1 MGSLKFRFTTILFVI
16 LVGVM
21 WLLPSTMQKPY
32 SWLPSDKL
40 NYGLDI
46 QGGLQLVMGVNI
58 DEALEALTK
67 SQARALQRDLDEEKL
82 QAKIEAS
89 ADSANEIFVDL
100 QDAAIADRISGLIE
114 HRYPGILLVEK
125 SSVERIKVQFQN
137 TYLEQHKTRLIE
149 QAIETIRN
157 RIDEFGVAEPSIT
170 AQGSNRIL
178 IQLPGLEDAN
188 RAKELIN
195 KTAKLDFMLVSR
207 ELPPER
213 LQEMIQK
220 AEVSGGYNIDQLK
233 YSAYIER
240 LNRDLKELLPPNTVV
255 YFEREERKSKG
266 SGQDSK
272 TPYLLRTD
280 VSLSGD
286 ALEDARV
293 SMNQYGAPEVAIAF
307 NPTGAKGF
315 ETLTGEHVGE
325 QLAVVLDKVVKSA
338 PAIQSKI
345 GGGRGVI
352 TLGSARGKD
361 QMEEA
366 KLIATALRA
375 GALPVSLEQ
384 LEERT
389 VGPSLGADS
398 IQKGKIAAAVGCA
411 LVFIFMIAWYGV
423 FGLIADFALGLNIV
437 LLLSILAS
445 LKATLTLPGV
455 AGIALTVGMAVDA
468 NIVIFERIKEELRKG
483 LSLVAAIRE
492 GYNRAFM
499 SIFDSNITTVG
510 TSVVLIYFGT
520 GAVRGFAVSL
530 IAGLT
535 VSMFTAIFVTRAI
548 LDLLSG
554 PLNLKKV
561 PISWRPIKI
570 DKDPRMDS
578 PGRFDF
584 VGKYVWFSGLSAV
597 LVVASIWLISAKG
610 LNYGIDFAGGTE
622 LQLQF
627 SKPVAA
633 ETVRTSLSGV
643 DRNDVQVQALE
654 NNEYVIRFGTVEG
667 KSEKEISANTDALI
681 REMTGKL
688 GSSITDAQ
696 LEVRRVDS
704 VGPAIGSELKRNS
717 LLAGF
722 YSLLLIMIYVG
733 FRFDMKFAP
742 GAVICLFHDA
752 VLTMGFFCF
761 LGKEFN
767 VQIMAAIMTLIGFSI
782 NDTIITYDRIREN
795 LPFYREKSLAFII
808 NRSINDML
816 GRTILTSLTTFM
828 ATGALYYLAGGVIE
842 DFALAFGFGIIV
854 GVYSSIYVAAPLT
867 LLFEKIQK
875 KVI

>member
-1 MGSLKFRFTTILFVI
+1 MSSLKFRFTTILFVI
-16 LVGVM
+16 LLGVM
-21 WLLPSTMQKPY
+21 WLLPSTMQQPF

-58 DEALEALTK
+58 EEALDALTK
-67 SQARALQRDLDEEKL
+67 TQVRSLQREFEEEKI
-82 QAKIEAS
+82 QAKIAPSSEA
-89 ADSANEIFVDL
+89 ANAILIESH
-100 QDAAIADRISGLIE
+100 DASSRDRIVGLIE
-114 HRYPGILLVEK
+114 QRYAGVLLGEQ
-125 SSVERIKVQFQN
+125 SSAEEIRVQFQSA
-137 TYLEQHKTRLIE
+137 YLEQHKTRLIE

-207 ELPPER
+207 EIPTDK

-220 AEVSGGYNIDQLK
+220 AESSGGYSIDQLK
-233 YSAYIER
+233 YSAYVER
-240 LNRDLKELLPPNTVV
+240 LNRDLKDQLPANTVV
-255 YFEREERKSKG
+255 YFERDEKKS
-266 SGQDSK
+266 SGPESK

-280 VSLSGD
+280 VLLSGD

-293 SMNQYGAPEVAIAF
+293 SMNQFGAPEVAIAF

-352 TLGSARGKD
+352 TLGRGQGKD

-411 LVFIFMIAWYGV
+411 LVFVFMFAWYGV

-468 NIVIFERIKEELRKG
+468 NIVIFERIKEELKKG

-554 PLNLKKV
+554 PLNFKRV
-561 PISWRPIKI
+561 PISWRSIEI
-570 DKDPRMDS
+570 DKDPKPDS

-584 VGKYVWFSGLSAV
+584 VGKSIWFSGLSAV

-643 DRNDVQVQALE
+643 GRSDVQVQALE
-654 NNEYVIRFGTVEG
+654 NNEYVIRFGTVAG

-681 REMTGKL
+681 KEMTGKL
-688 GSSITDAQ
+688 GNSITDAQ

-704 VGPAIGSELKRNS
+704 VGPAIGSELKKNS
-717 LLAGF
+717 ILAGF

-752 VLTMGFFCF
+752 ILTMGFFCL

-782 NDTIITYDRIREN
+782 NDTIITFDRIREN
-795 LPFYREKSLAFII
+795 LPFYREKSLSFII

-828 ATGALYYLAGGVIE
+828 ATAALYYLAGGVIE

-875 KVI
+875 KVS